1 MNLLE
6 LIKDTVN
13 QKLQKMCVDHT
24 VKFIDFDT
32 EKEITIFCTHAEL
45 VEDDGNIWI
54 EFTDDKN
61 CIHQTYGQ
69 GTDIWFEVKN

>member
-6 LIKDTVN
+6 LIEDTVN
-13 QKLQKMCVDHT
+13 QKLQEICIDHT
-24 VKFIDFDT
+24 VTFIDFDT

-45 VEDDGNIWI
+45 AEDDGNIWI

-61 CIHQTYGQ
+61 YIHQTYDQ
-69 GTDIWFEVKN
+69 GANIWFEVKN